1 MIKLKITGMT
11 CQHCVKAVTKAL
23 TSVPD
28 TREANVDLE
37 SGEAAVDSSAEV
49 HALIEAVQEEGYEA
63 QEAKS

>member
-23 TSVPD
+23 ISVPG
-28 TREANVDLE
+28 TREANVNLE
-37 SGEAAVDSSAEV
+37 LGEAAVDSGADV

-63 QEAKS
+63 EEAKP